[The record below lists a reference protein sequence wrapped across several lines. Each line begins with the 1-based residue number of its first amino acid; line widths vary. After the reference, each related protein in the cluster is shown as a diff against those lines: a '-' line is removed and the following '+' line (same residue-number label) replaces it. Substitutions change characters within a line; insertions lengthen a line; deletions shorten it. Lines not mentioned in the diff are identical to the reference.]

1 MPAPTPPAGRRCAR
15 RTGGGGPAAPRRS
28 GRRARWAR
36 SRRPR
41 PVRAARRRSEHRAAG
56 SATPV
61 RWRRGRPPPG
71 AAGTAGH
78 AGSRDLRRDHRGNG
92 CAAPDSCITVHSL
105 PQPLRRPGLLD
116 ELDVVVALNPIP
128 DLLDALRASLA
139 GLDDG
144 RVAEYIPELAHADP
158 TWFGLALATLD
169 GHVYASGDAD
179 RPFTLQSVSKP
190 FVYALA
196 LTDRGLDEVV
206 RRVGLE
212 PSGEAFNA
220 TRLEP
225 GTGRPPN
232 PMVNAGAILT
242 ASLVADGFPRVLAGL
257 GAFAGRVLG
266 VDERAYESEVETGDR
281 NRAIAYLM
289 RTAGSLQA
297 DAEQSVRR
305 YFRQCAVQVTAR
317 DLAVMSATL
326 ANGGVNPV
334 TGEPVVT
341 RDVASHV
348 LTVMA
353 TCGMYDFAGEWL
365 LRVGLPA
372 KSGVS
377 GGIAAALPAQLG
389 IGLFSPPLDDR
400 GTSVR
405 GIAACEEL
413 SARFGLHLMRP
424 PARTASAV
432 YLVENRGHVLIRG
445 LQGDFGFAAA
455 EALTRELAGQ
465 AVESGLLV
473 LDLDRVG
480 QLHPVAAQLLGTLIE
495 RLTAYGMT
503 AVVADG
509 NRRDL
514 LPSAYQQFTGLD
526 QALRWCEARLVG
538 I

>member
-1 MPAPTPPAGRRCAR
+1 M
-15 RTGGGGPAAPRRS
+15 
-28 GRRARWAR
+28 
-36 SRRPR
+36 
-41 PVRAARRRSEHRAAG
+41 
-56 SATPV
+56 
-61 RWRRGRPPPG
+61 
-71 AAGTAGH
+71 
-78 AGSRDLRRDHRGNG
+78 
-92 CAAPDSCITVHSL
+92 
-105 PQPLRRPGLLD
+105 
-116 ELDVVVALNPIP
+116 ALNPIP
-128 DLLDALRASLA
+128 DLLDALRESLV
-139 GLDDG
+139 GVTDG
-144 RVAEYIPELAHADP
+144 QVAQYIPELAHAEP
-158 TWFGLALATLD
+158 GWFGLALATLD

-206 RRVGLE
+206 SRVGLE

-242 ASLVADGFPRVLAGL
+242 TSLVDDGFPRILAGL
-257 GAFAGRVLG
+257 EAFAGRVLG

-289 RTAGSLQA
+289 RTAGSLRA

-305 YFRQCAVQVTAR
+305 YFRQCAIQVTAR

-334 TGEPVVT
+334 TGVQVVT
-341 RDVASHV
+341 RDTASHV

-377 GGIAAALPAQLG
+377 GGITGALPAQLG
-389 IGLFSPPLDDR
+389 IGLFSPPLDER

-432 YLVENRGHVLIRG
+432 YLTENGDRLLVRG

-455 EALTRELAGQ
+455 EALTRDVAGHATQ
-465 AVESGLLV
+465 GRLLV

-480 QLHPVAAQLLGTLIE
+480 RLHPVAVHLLGTLIE
-495 RLTAYGMT
+495 RLAAYGMT
-503 AVVADG
+503 TVVADV
-509 NRRDL
+509 NRRGL
-514 LPSAYQQFTGLD
+514 LPQAHREFPGLD
-526 QALRWCEARLVG
+526 AARHWCDASLLRA
-538 I
+538 